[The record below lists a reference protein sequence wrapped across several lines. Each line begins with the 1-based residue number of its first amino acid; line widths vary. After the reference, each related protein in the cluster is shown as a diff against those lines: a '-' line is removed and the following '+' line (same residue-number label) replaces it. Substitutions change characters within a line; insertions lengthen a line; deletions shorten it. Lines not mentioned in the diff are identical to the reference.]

1 MGDLRALTQAIE
13 SGDRAAALLLT
24 EQALRESTA
33 PGTVLDAMTLAMQG
47 VGARFQRNEIYV
59 PEMLIAARAM
69 KEAMGVL
76 EPRLVAAD
84 IHPIATAVIGT
95 VQGDLHDIGKNLV
108 GMMWKGAQ
116 IEVID
121 LGTNVAPDR
130 FVTAAA
136 EHGARLVGISALLT
150 TTMVGM
156 RDVVEAIRSADL
168 NDVKIIVGGA
178 PVTADFARDIG
189 ADGYALDAG
198 SAADVAHQILG
209 TSGH

>member
-1 MGDLRALTQAIE
+1 MSDLLPLTQAIE
-13 SGDRAAALLLT
+13 AGDRVTATRLT
-24 EQALRESTA
+24 ERALGGNVVPE
-33 PGTVLDAMTLAMQG
+33 TVLEAMTLAMHR

-69 KEAMGVL
+69 KEAMAIL

-84 IHPIATAVIGT
+84 IRPTATAVIGT
-95 VQGDLHDIGKNLV
+95 VRGDLHDIGKNLV

-116 IEVID
+116 IDVID
-121 LGTNVAPDR
+121 LGTNVGPDR
-130 FVTAAA
+130 FVAAA
-136 EHGARLVGISALLT
+136 TEHGARLVGISALLT

-156 RDVVEAIRSADL
+156 RDVVDAIRAADL
-168 NDVKIIVGGA
+168 PEVKIIVGGA

-198 SAADVAHQILG
+198 SAVDVAQRILG
-209 TSGH
+209 TSGR